1 MKYMLLFW
9 AGGSG
14 EVTAG
19 DDAALVIAVRSWVEE
34 MSGRGVRVSGG
45 PLRPAAEARIVRVAG
60 GGVLVGDGP
69 FAGTREQIGG
79 YGVIDG
85 AGLDA
90 AVQVAAGH
98 PLARVAAVEVRPC
111 WDAPWDH

>member
-1 MKYMLLFW
+1 M
-9 AGGSG
+9 GQ
-14 EVTAG
+14 
-19 DDAALVIAVRSWVEE
+19 
-34 MSGRGVRVSGG
+34 G
-45 PLRPAAEARIVRVAG
+45 PAIMGQVPAHRDGQVARLG
-60 GGVLVGDGP
+60 LEPLPP
-69 FAGTREQIGG
+69 FAGTRERIGG